1 MAVFVSLPVLADFGI
16 ISILII
22 FAHLLRNKIKILQN
36 TYIPSAIIAGL
47 LALFLGPQFLDW
59 LPFNMT
65 ADGSQ
70 NMATYPSFLVV
81 LLFSTLFLGKR
92 KKTISIK
99 QTIEHAGDTFFF
111 NLASILGQYGFTLLF
126 GLAILYPIFSYLPE
140 GFCLLL
146 PAGFVGGHGT
156 AAAIGSVLES
166 YGLEGA
172 MSIGYA
178 SATIGIL
185 VGVLGGMI
193 LINIGTRLGWTRLI
207 KSVQQMPVAMKTG
220 FVPEEEQASMG
231 KETISPI
238 ALDPLTWHI
247 ALVISTALIAYQ
259 ISALLDAL
267 LGVSVPVFCVALL
280 TGASIQKIMNVARIG
295 RYVDRHIIHR
305 IGSMVTDYL
314 VAFGIASIS
323 VKIVLNFAVPLIV
336 MFAFGTL
343 FTLFLVW
350 FIGRRMCRNFWF
362 ERSMIMFGWNT
373 GSVAMSMVLV
383 RVLDPDM
390 QSGVLEDF
398 GISYFGVA
406 FVEIAI
412 ISLVPHLVMQGIV
425 VVPMLVLIA
434 GFFGCLILSRSIVGW
449 FSASA
454 IALRPGEAEI
464 MAGKFADE

>member
-1 MAVFVSLPVLADFGI
+1 MASVSSLPVLADFGV
-16 ISILII
+16 ISALIL
-22 FAHLLRNKIKILQN
+22 FSHLLRNKIRVLQN

-47 LALFLGPQFLDW
+47 LALFGGPQFLDII
-59 LPFNMT
+59 PFSE
-65 ADGSQ
+65 ADGVQ
-70 NMATYPSFLVV
+70 NIASYPSFLVV
-81 LLFSTLFLGKR
+81 LLFATLFLGKR
-92 KKTISIK
+92 KKQISIK
-99 QTIEHAGDTFFF
+99 KTIEHAGDTFFF

-126 GLAILYPIFSYLPE
+126 GLVFLYPLFPYLPE
-140 GFCLLL
+140 GFALLL

-193 LINIGTRLGWTRLI
+193 LINIATRVGWTRLVQ
-207 KSVQQMPVAMKTG
+207 SVQEMPISMKTG
-220 FVPEEEQASMG
+220 FVPEEEQPSMG

-247 ALVISTALIAYQ
+247 AIVFSTAVIAYK
-259 ISALLDAL
+259 ISGALDAF
-267 LGVSVPVFCVALL
+267 LGISVPVFCVALL
-280 TGASIQKIMNVARIG
+280 TGALLQKVMNIIKVG
-295 RYVDRHIIHR
+295 RYVDRNVIHR
-305 IGSMVTDYL
+305 IGSMVTDFL

-323 VKIVLNFAVPLIV
+323 VKMVINFAFPLIV

-343 FTLFLVW
+343 FTLFMVW

-383 RVLDPDM
+383 RVLDPNM

-406 FVEIAI
+406 FIEIAI

-425 VVPMLVLIA
+425 AWPMAVLIG
-434 GFFGCLILSRSIVGW
+434 GFFACLLLSRMIVGW
-449 FSASA
+449 FNPSPT
-454 IALRPGEAEI
+454 ALREGEAEI
-464 MAGKFADE
+464 MGGDFADE